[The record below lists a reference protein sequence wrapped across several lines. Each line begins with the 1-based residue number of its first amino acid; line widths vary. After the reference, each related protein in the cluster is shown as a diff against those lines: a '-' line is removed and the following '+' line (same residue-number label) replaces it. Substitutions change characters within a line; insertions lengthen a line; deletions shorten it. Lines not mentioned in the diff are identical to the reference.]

1 MTADQQFLTRRA
13 EWSTAFRKKLG
24 EKALQGFEHL
34 MSECVTFLSTLLTL
48 TESQAKT
55 RRRSVVFHVSAYV
68 VLVSAL
74 PPSSTSNK
82 V

>member
-34 MSECVTFLSTLLTL
+34 MSECATFLSTLLTL
-48 TESQAKT
+48 TESQAT
-55 RRRSVVFHVSAYV
+55 DEEAICGVAM
-68 VLVSAL
+68 
-74 PPSSTSNK
+74 
-82 V
+82 